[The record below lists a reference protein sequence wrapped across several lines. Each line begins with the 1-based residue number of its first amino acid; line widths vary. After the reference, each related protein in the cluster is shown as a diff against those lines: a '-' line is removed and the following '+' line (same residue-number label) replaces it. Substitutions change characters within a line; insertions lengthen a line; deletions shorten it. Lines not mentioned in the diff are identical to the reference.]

1 MKSTNIHS
9 ASHGLIA
16 EIQRMSTEDGPGIRT
31 TVFFK
36 GCSLKCIWCHN
47 PECIS
52 SKPQIHWIESRCIG
66 CKTCLDVCPKG
77 ALDFSPSGIS
87 ILRERCDT
95 CGRCAEACPSTAMEL
110 LGKSWRSNDLIDELI
125 KDRAYFETSGG
136 GVTLSGGDP
145 TLQAGFA
152 EILLKDLKKSGVQT
166 AIDTCGV
173 CSNGALDQ
181 LLPNTDLV
189 LYDIKEM
196 DPQKHRRFTGQSNAK
211 VFENLLYICKAMV
224 THGYPK
230 ELWIRTPIIPDT
242 TATEDN
248 IQGIGEFLS
257 ANVGTLI
264 SRWELCAFNNLCRD
278 KYQRLG
284 LDWVFKDSELLSE
297 SEIAYLT
304 EVAGNTGV
312 NADIVHWSGSTKIE
326 DGGTGSN

>member
-1 MKSTNIHS
+1 MKSENNLNS
-9 ASHGLIA
+9 PHGLIA

-52 SKPQIHWIESRCIG
+52 SKPQIHWIDSRCIG

-77 ALDFSPSGIS
+77 ALTSSSSGIS

-95 CGRCAEACPSTAMEL
+95 CGRCAEECPSTAMEVM
-110 LGKSWRSNDLIDELI
+110 GKSWRSNELIDELI

-136 GVTLSGGDP
+136 GITLSGGDP
-145 TLQAGFA
+145 TLQAPFA
-152 EILLKDLKKSGVQT
+152 GILLKDLKKSGVQT

-173 CSNGALDQ
+173 CSNGALDK

-211 VFENLLYICKAMV
+211 VLDNLLYLCDTMA
-224 THGYPK
+224 TRGYPK
-230 ELWIRTPIIPDT
+230 KLWIRTPIVPDT

-284 LDWVFKDSELLSE
+284 LDWIFKDSELLSE
-297 SEIAYLT
+297 SEMAYLT
-304 EVAGNTGV
+304 EVARNTGI
-312 NADIVHWSGSTKIE
+312 NPDIVHWSGSTKIE
-326 DGGTGSN
+326 DDGASM